1 MIKTET
7 ASPDTIG
14 KDNFNELAPGVFQ
27 NEAGPVVIHD
37 GTHAMKIEM
46 DAPPST
52 RD

>member
-27 NEAGPVVIHD
+27 NEAGPVILHD
-37 GTHAMKIEM
+37 GDQALKIVM

-52 RD
+52 KD